1 MSISRKKGPLYLQIK
16 NIIKDRIM
24 HGVYPLGSFVPAEP
38 LLEQEFQVSK
48 MTVRNAIREL
58 STEGYVERKSGVG
71 TIVLRNTSSTKLSKG
86 KRFTELLVEQGHRM
100 EKRLL
105 GAEMVNTKTNAELLE
120 LFGES
125 CQRIERLYLLDE
137 QPYIH
142 FQHYITPGVA
152 LVQAEN
158 DKGALFSSLY
168 EWLEEKEITLEG
180 FRDRFLVEAAAAE
193 SAAVL
198 GVEPGTPVLKRLRR
212 SYDSEGNLIEY
223 SIGIYNT
230 QLHPYLVSYDA

>member
-1 MSISRKKGPLYLQIK
+1 M
-16 NIIKDRIM
+16 
-24 HGVYPLGSFVPAEP
+24 
-38 LLEQEFQVSK
+38 
-48 MTVRNAIREL
+48 
-58 STEGYVERKSGVG
+58 
-71 TIVLRNTSSTKLSKG
+71 LRNTSSTKLSKG

-105 GAEMVNTKTNAELLE
+105 GAEMVNTEADAELLE

-125 CQRIERLYLLDE
+125 CQRIERLYMLDE

-142 FQHYITPGVA
+142 FQHYITPDVA

-168 EWLEEKEITLEG
+168 EWLKEKEIMLEN
-180 FRDRFLVEAAAAE
+180 FHDRFLVEAASAE

-198 GVEPGTPVLKRLRR
+198 GLEPGAPVLKRLRR
-212 SYDSEGNLIEY
+212 SYDSEGNLIEF